1 MAESVYEVL
10 EKSNVNSKQIT
21 NNKYKLILKE
31 EKEFCELSMKEHI
44 NKNNGI
50 LGRIWQ
56 DIECYHLK
64 LNSDNE
70 VYELVNKEEI
80 LTAIDNKIFDYLKE
94 DKIKSSE
101 IMGKINYVKSIVKS
115 DEIISLFNNRGISA
129 FIFMN
134 RVLGNDSVSK
144 SLGGIIDMLLIP
156 FNFTFSKFEESEKYL
171 KYTLNSE
178 IDPAKS
184 SIINIKAL
192 FREIS
197 KIPAE
202 EKLDLELSIDGV
214 YIVNKINNMIKDM
227 KIVISFQMNEHNILT
242 EYIMSGIDK

>member
-64 LNSDNE
+64 LSSDNE

-94 DKIKSSE
+94 DKSKSSE

-134 RVLGNDSVSK
+134 RALGNNSVSK

>member
-1 MAESVYEVL
+1 M
-10 EKSNVNSKQIT
+10 
-21 NNKYKLILKE
+21 
-31 EKEFCELSMKEHI
+31 
-44 NKNNGI
+44 
-50 LGRIWQ
+50 
-56 DIECYHLK
+56 
-64 LNSDNE
+64 
-70 VYELVNKEEI
+70 
-80 LTAIDNKIFDYLKE
+80 
-94 DKIKSSE
+94 
-101 IMGKINYVKSIVKS
+101 
-115 DEIISLFNNRGISA
+115 
-129 FIFMN
+129 
-134 RVLGNDSVSK
+134 
-144 SLGGIIDMLLIP
+144 
-156 FNFTFSKFEESEKYL
+156 